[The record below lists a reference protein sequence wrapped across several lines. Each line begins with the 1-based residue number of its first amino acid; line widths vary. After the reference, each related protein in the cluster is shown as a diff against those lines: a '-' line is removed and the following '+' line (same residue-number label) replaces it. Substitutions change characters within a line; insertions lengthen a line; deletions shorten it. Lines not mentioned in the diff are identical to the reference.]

1 MNEGQVHDHA
11 TVQSVGQHSPPQGEK
26 QEQSG
31 IHGAVGGWP
40 QRGGRGKGT
49 ETHTPGDP
57 GRLCQAA
64 HKGRGH
70 VVGGMAGG
78 QGAGAPSW
86 GLWEPRAGFQEQ
98 GLWDMHSRKAALTP
112 PPRKRTEGRWER
124 KDQPKM
130 REAWVAWWC
139 R

>member
-1 MNEGQVHDHA
+1 MKVKFMTMQQFRVWGNIAHHRERSKSSLASMEQWEGGHREGV
-11 TVQSVGQHSPPQGEK
+11 
-26 QEQSG
+26 
-31 IHGAVGGWP
+31 
-40 QRGGRGKGT
+40 RGKGT

-78 QGAGAPSW
+78 QRAGAPSW

-112 PPRKRTEGRWER
+112 PPRKRTEGRWEQ